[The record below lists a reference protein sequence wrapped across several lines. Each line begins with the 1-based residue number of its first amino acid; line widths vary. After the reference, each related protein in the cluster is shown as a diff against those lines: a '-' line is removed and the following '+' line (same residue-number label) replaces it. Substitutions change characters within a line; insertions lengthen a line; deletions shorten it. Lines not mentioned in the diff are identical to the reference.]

1 MSRFPRLSMSVISNI
16 RARTA
21 PAGPAGDLDVQLAP
35 APRERWRR
43 AGRWAPGVLMPI
55 LILVVWQLYC
65 SAANV
70 DATVLPTP
78 IRIVSQLFEQR
89 DIAWT
94 NTAQTLEEM
103 AVGFTLSVIVAL
115 LIAFVMDNIRW
126 VRNALYPTLIASQTI
141 PVIAIAPLMIIWFGF
156 GLLPKVLLIILVT
169 FFPIVVALL
178 DGFAA
183 TEREAMDLLRTMG
196 SSRLQTFRLVRFPG
210 ALPNFFTGLRISATY
225 AVLAAIFAEYVGAYH
240 GLGIWMSQSKSSFRT
255 DLVFG
260 AIGICAL
267 ISVALFALIAIIARF
282 VMPWYFAAQRRD

>member
-1 MSRFPRLSMSVISNI
+1 MVYL
-16 RARTA
+16 
-21 PAGPAGDLDVQLAP
+21 
-35 APRERWRR
+35 
-43 AGRWAPGVLMPI
+43 PGLLLPI
-55 LILVVWQLYC
+55 AILVVWQLYV

-70 DATVLPTP
+70 SPTVLPTP
-78 IRIVSQLFEQR
+78 IRIVTQLYEQR
-89 DIAWT
+89 EIAWI

-103 AVGFTLSVIVAL
+103 AVGFVLSVIVAL
-115 LIAFVMDNIRW
+115 LIAFVMDNLRW

-156 GLLPKVLLIILVT
+156 GLLPKVLLIVLVT

-267 ISVALFALIAIIARF
+267 ISIALFALIAIASRF
-282 VMPWYFAAQRRD
+282 VMPWHYAARRKG

>member
-1 MSRFPRLSMSVISNI
+1 MSGITNLPDRD
-16 RARTA
+16 A
-21 PAGPAGDLDVQLAP
+21 AGVAADGGPVHVQLVP
-35 APRERWRR
+35 TGSERWRQ
-43 AGRWAPGVLMPI
+43 AMRWLPGLLFPI
-55 LILVVWQLYC
+55 ALLVIWQVYC
-65 SAANV
+65 SAADV
-70 DATVLPTP
+70 DPTVLPTP
-78 IRIVSQLFEQR
+78 TRIISQLFEQR

-103 AVGFTLSVIVAL
+103 AVGFALSVLVAL
-115 LIAFVMDNIRW
+115 FIACVMDNVRW
-126 VRNALYPTLIASQTI
+126 IRNALYPTLIASQTI

-178 DGFAA
+178 DGFAS

-196 SSRLQTFRLVRFPG
+196 SKRLQTFRLVRFPG

-267 ISVALFALIAIIARF
+267 ISIALFALIAIIARF
-282 VMPWYFAAQRRD
+282 AMPWHFAARRND

>member
-1 MSRFPRLSMSVISNI
+1 MSVISNMRG
-16 RARTA
+16 RAAVTV
-21 PAGPAGDLDVQLAP
+21 PAGGESTHVELVPTGG
-35 APRERWRR
+35 ERWRQ
-43 AGRWAPGVLMPI
+43 ALRWLPAVLVPI
-55 LILVVWQLYC
+55 LILVCWQVYT
-65 SAANV
+65 SVANV
-70 DATVLPTP
+70 DATVLPSPT
-78 IRIVSQLFEQR
+78 RIISQLWQNR

-103 AVGFTLSVIVAL
+103 VIGFALAVVVAL
-115 LIAFVMDNIRW
+115 LIAFVMDNVRW
-126 VRNALYPTLIASQTI
+126 IRNALYPTLIASQTI

-178 DGFAA
+178 DGFAQ

-196 SSRLQTFRLVRFPG
+196 ASRLQTFRLVRFPG

-267 ISVALFALIAIIARF
+267 ISVALFALIAIISRF
-282 VMPWYFAAQRRD
+282 VMPWHYAARRDGD

>member
-1 MSRFPRLSMSVISNI
+1 MNVIAHI
-16 RARTA
+16 RDRGSS
-21 PAGPAGDLDVQLAP
+21 AGTPTGDGSDLRHVP
-35 APRERWRR
+35 SWSERWRQV
-43 AGRWAPGVLMPI
+43 GRYTPGLLLPI
-55 LILVVWQLYC
+55 AIFVFWEVYS

-70 DATVLPTP
+70 DPTVLPSPT
-78 IRIVSQLFEQR
+78 RIVSQLFEVR
-89 DIAWT
+89 DVAWT
-94 NTAQTLEEM
+94 NTAQTLHEM
-103 AVGFTLSVIVAL
+103 AVGFAVSVVVAL
-115 LIAFVMDNIRW
+115 VIAIVMDNVSWIRH
-126 VRNALYPTLIASQTI
+126 ALYPTLIASQTI

-156 GLLPKVLLIILVT
+156 GLLPKVLLIVLVT

-267 ISVALFALIAIIARF
+267 ISVTIFALIAIIARF
-282 VMPWYFAAQRRD
+282 VMPWYFAARRVE

>member
-1 MSRFPRLSMSVISNI
+1 MSVISNM
-16 RARTA
+16 RGRTTA
-21 PAGPAGDLDVQLAP
+21 TATAGGGSVDGHVELAP
-35 APRERWRR
+35 TTGERWR
-43 AGRWAPGVLMPI
+43 AALRWLPAVLVPI
-55 LILVVWQLYC
+55 LILVCWQLYVT
-65 SAANV
+65 AANV
-70 DATVLPTP
+70 DPLVLPSP
-78 IRIVSQLFEQR
+78 SRIVSQLWENR

-103 AVGFTLSVIVAL
+103 VIGFGLAVIVAL
-115 LIAFVMDNIRW
+115 LIAFVMDNVRW

-178 DGFAA
+178 DGFAQ

-196 SSRLQTFRLVRFPG
+196 ASRLQAFRLVRFPG

-267 ISVALFALIAIIARF
+267 ISIALFALIALISRF
-282 VMPWYFAAQRRD
+282 VMPWHYAARRDGD

>member
-1 MSRFPRLSMSVISNI
+1 MSVISNM
-16 RARTA
+16 RGRTA
-21 PAGPAGDLDVQLAP
+21 ATVPAAGGSVHVELVP
-35 APRERWRR
+35 TSGERWRQ
-43 AGRWAPGVLMPI
+43 AVRWLPAVLAPF
-55 LILVVWQLYC
+55 LILAFWQVYA

-70 DATVLPTP
+70 DPTVLPTP
-78 IRIVSQLFEQR
+78 TRIVSQLWQNR

-103 AVGFTLSVIVAL
+103 VIGFLLSVVVAL
-115 LIAFVMDNIRW
+115 LIAFVMDNVRW
-126 VRNALYPTLIASQTI
+126 IRNALYPTLIASQTI

-178 DGFAA
+178 DGFAR

-196 SSRLQTFRLVRFPG
+196 ASRLQTFRLVRFPG

-267 ISVALFALIAIIARF
+267 ISITLFALIAVISRF
-282 VMPWYFAAQRRD
+282 VMPWHFAERRDGD

>member
-1 MSRFPRLSMSVISNI
+1 MNGISNL
-16 RARTA
+16 RRRGAASVAADGGGMEVRMVPT
-21 PAGPAGDLDVQLAP
+21 GG
-35 APRERWRR
+35 ERWRSGMR
-43 AGRWAPGVLMPI
+43 YLPGLLFPI
-55 LILVVWQLYC
+55 ALLVIWQVYG

-70 DATVLPTP
+70 DPTVLPTP
-78 IRIVSQLFEQR
+78 TRIISQLFEQR

-103 AVGFTLSVIVAL
+103 AVGFSLSVIVAL
-115 LIAFVMDNIRW
+115 IIAFVMDNVRW
-126 VRNALYPTLIASQTI
+126 IRNALYPTLIASQTI

-178 DGFAA
+178 DGFAS

-196 SSRLQTFRLVRFPG
+196 ASRLQTFRLLRFPG

-260 AIGICAL
+260 AIGICAV
-267 ISVALFALIAIIARF
+267 ISIALFALIAIIAH
-282 VMPWYFAAQRRD
+282 VAMPWHFASRRKG

>member
-1 MSRFPRLSMSVISNI
+1 LNVISNI
-16 RARTA
+16 RTRTA
-21 PAGPAGDLDVQLAP
+21 PEGPVGDPEVEWVP
-35 APRERWRR
+35 SGGERWRQAAR
-43 AGRWAPGVLMPI
+43 YAPGLLMPI
-55 LILVVWQLYC
+55 AILVVWQLYGT
-65 SAANV
+65 AADV
-70 DATVLPTP
+70 DPTVLPTP
-78 IRIVSQLFEQR
+78 TRIISQLFEQR

-103 AVGFTLSVIVAL
+103 VVGFSLSVIVAL

-126 VRNALYPTLIASQTI
+126 VRNALSPTLIASQTI

-267 ISVALFALIAIIARF
+267 ISVALFALIAIVARF
-282 VMPWYFAAQRRD
+282 VMPWYFAARKGE

>member
-1 MSRFPRLSMSVISNI
+1 MVFL
-16 RARTA
+16 
-21 PAGPAGDLDVQLAP
+21 
-35 APRERWRR
+35 
-43 AGRWAPGVLMPI
+43 PGLLLPI
-55 LILVVWQLYC
+55 AILVIWQLYV

-70 DATVLPTP
+70 DPTVLPTP
-78 IRIVSQLFEQR
+78 IRIVTQLYEQR
-89 DIAWT
+89 SIAWE

-103 AVGFTLSVIVAL
+103 VVGFGLSVIVAL
-115 LIAFVMDNIRW
+115 VIAFVMDNLRW

-183 TEREAMDLLRTMG
+183 TEREAMDLLKTMG

-240 GLGIWMSQSKSSFRT
+240 GLGIWMSQAKSSFRT

-267 ISVALFALIAIIARF
+267 ISIALFALIAIISRF
-282 VMPWYFAAQRRD
+282 VMPWHYAARRKG